1 MSAWSINIVSV
12 YINVQCIT
20 FMFNCIVSA
29 NIVSVYILSAN
40 IVSVYIVSA
49 NIVSVYIVSTNIVS
63 VYIVSANIVSV
74 YIVSTNIVSIF
85 INVQCIIFMYNYIV
99 STILTCS
106 TSSVPVH
113 NDGFKE

>member
-1 MSAWSINIVSV
+1 MYAWSINIVIV

-20 FMFNCIVSA
+20 FMFNYTVSA
-29 NIVSVYILSAN
+29 NIVR
-40 IVSVYIVSA
+40 
-49 NIVSVYIVSTNIVS
+49 VYIVSTNIVS
-63 VYIVSANIVSV
+63 V
-74 YIVSTNIVSIF
+74 F
-85 INVQCIIFMYNYIV
+85 INVQRIIFMYNYIV

>member
-1 MSAWSINIVSV
+1 MYAWSINIVSV

-20 FMFNCIVSA
+20 FTFNYIV
-29 NIVSVYILSAN
+29 SAN

-49 NIVSVYIVSTNIVS
+49 NIVSV
-63 VYIVSANIVSV
+63 
-74 YIVSTNIVSIF
+74 F

-99 STILTCS
+99 FTILTCS
-106 TSSVPVH
+106 MSSVPVH